1 VTAAFQLL
9 ITLVGVTFLFG
20 CLQENGTLERVI
32 AQALR
37 VCGNRALLMPPT
49 FFVLAAVTSAIG
61 PGGILA
67 TALYRCIDPLALATS
82 VLVEATLVDVSPLS
96 TLGALCVA
104 ASAEG
109 RSSTALFRAL
119 LAWGFCMS
127 LVAAAICHFA
137 SQIFGG

>member
-32 AQALR
+32 GQALR
-37 VCGNRALLMPPT
+37 VCGNRGLLMPPT

-67 TALYRCIDPLALATS
+67 TALIAPFAMNAGVRAGLSPFLIS
-82 VLVEATLVDVSPLS
+82 VRAFPVSILW
-96 TLGALCVA
+96 
-104 ASAEG
+104 
-109 RSSTALFRAL
+109 R
-119 LAWGFCMS
+119 
-127 LVAAAICHFA
+127 
-137 SQIFGG
+137 